1 MNPKELRIGN
11 LINCI
16 VHDEDEDGNDVVI
29 KSEGKFIGYD
39 PFDNYMWVESD
50 LAREYYDEFE
60 PIPVTEDHLR
70 KFGFRETGIFLY
82 LGNLSYDKI
91 RKTWQWFGVMILPE
105 RLRFVHQ
112 LQNFVYSIDGK
123 EL

>member
-11 LINCI
+11 YINP
-16 VHDEDEDGNDVVI
+16 VVNGVVLKDEIHVVDAATLMMIDGTIDGKGI
-29 KSEGKFIGYD
+29 KF
-39 PFDNYMWVESD
+39 
-50 LAREYYDEFE
+50 R
-60 PIPVTEDHLR
+60 PIPVTEDRLR
-70 KFGFRETGIFLY
+70 KLGFKETDTFLY

-91 RKTWQWFGVMILPE
+91 RKTWQWFGVVIFPE

-112 LQNFVYSIDGK
+112 LQNFVYSVDRK